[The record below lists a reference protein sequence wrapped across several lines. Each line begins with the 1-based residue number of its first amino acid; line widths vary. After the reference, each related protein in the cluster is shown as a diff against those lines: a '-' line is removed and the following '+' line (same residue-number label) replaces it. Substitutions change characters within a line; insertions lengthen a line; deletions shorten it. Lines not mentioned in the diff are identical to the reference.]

1 MFKARTLRSPGIYV
15 IRRRW
20 FARAGRDCVTG
31 WGMPIEEQTLIAA
44 IMDVRG
50 QVDFLWQFFM
60 TVQIAIFALLFI
72 YDEAVEQLN
81 SFAKFLAIGA
91 VALFD
96 WINSEA
102 LKGAYTL
109 LDALHRQYRAD
120 FGQPERFQS
129 VLYDHFVLANFE
141 GRVTMITIT
150 HSLAFGVVLMALL
163 WRRFIQNGEPKNK
176 AATGA

>member
-1 MFKARTLRSPGIYV
+1 MRATLPTRIDNPRFV
-15 IRRRW
+15 R
-20 FARAGRDCVTG
+20 VTG
-31 WGMPIEEQTLIAA
+31 WGMPIQEQTLIDA
-44 IMDVRG
+44 IMHVRG

-81 SFAKFLAIGA
+81 AFARLLAVAA

-96 WINSEA
+96 WINAEA

-120 FGQPERFQS
+120 FGHPERFQS
-129 VLYDHFVLANFE
+129 VLYDNFVLASFE
-141 GRVTMITIT
+141 GRVTMISIT
-150 HSLAFGVVLMALL
+150 HSLAFGVVLMALF
-163 WRRFIQNGEPKNK
+163 WRRFIQHQAPKRK
-176 AATGA
+176 ASNEA